1 MSNISVIDLARM
13 NKPKLNK
20 TYSIL
25 IHEKMTLDKFFSD
38 FLEEN
43 KLDHDNLD
51 TPQWKTYKTK
61 LTEYSKVKELI
72 KWSEYYM
79 NRNVFGEYNETSA

>member
-1 MSNISVIDLARM
+1 MNISVIELARM

-20 TYSIL
+20 TYSQL
-25 IHEKMTLDKFFSD
+25 IHEKMVLDKFFSD

-43 KLDHDNLD
+43 KLDHDRLD
-51 TPQWKTYKTK
+51 TPAWKTYKTK
-61 LTEYSKVKELI
+61 LTEYSQIKELI

-79 NRNVFGEYNETSA
+79 NRNVFGEYNETTS